1 MRAWYVVLMI
11 STAIMTGACSG
22 LSSLSL
28 KLPEGL
34 QSNDP
39 SQASEPLAYYRRL
52 INLSPEDLRREYAT
66 AQAAHDSNPTA
77 ENRMKLVMNF
87 LVPDAPWKDDAQALK
102 LLAAEPALQ
111 GGKQGPRGD
120 LAILLDRL
128 VSERVRLL
136 REEARKLEAAQQKMA
151 SLREEHRK
159 MEAMKQKLEAMNEE
173 CTKAEAL
180 QKKLEGLREI
190 DRDLRKRPVRRSSP

>member
-1 MRAWYVVLMI
+1 MRFWYFVLMI
-11 STAIMTGACSG
+11 SFSILSGACS
-22 LSSLSL
+22 SFPSLSL
-28 KLPEGL
+28 KVPEGFKT
-34 QSNDP
+34 NDP
-39 SQASEPLAYYRRL
+39 SQAGEPLAYYRRL

-66 AQAAHDSNPTA
+66 VQAAHDSSPTA
-77 ENRMKLVMNF
+77 ENRMKLVMAL

-111 GGKQGPRGD
+111 GAKDGPRGD

-128 VSERVRLL
+128 VSERIRLL
-136 REEARKLEAAQQKMA
+136 REESRKLEAAQQKIA